1 MREIPISSAEADDNG
16 AHISKPKRLFQYNS
30 EGSRTVHKNENGTF
44 YTNVKTS
51 KGYRRE
57 YIPESEVYELTRD
70 HKTSKFHPQF
80 SRTIATV
87 KAITDKKLK
96 PFYLVLYKW
105 AGGESKNPFFHA
117 TGTPKADLIVIFS
130 QRPLHINSHR

>member
-51 KGYRRE
+51 KGYRRD

-117 TGTPKADLIVIFS
+117 TGTPKSRLHRHIFAKT
-130 QRPLHINSHR
+130 LAY